1 MDYPHTT
8 LGMGDED
15 AHSFTVALE
24 LPKCG
29 GGMDFGDDYI
39 DYKVGELVLHD
50 GLTNHR
56 ISSYKAYQ
64 PDEYRKTLQG
74 HIISDGSALIMF
86 W

>member
-1 MDYPHTT
+1 
-8 LGMGDED
+8 
-15 AHSFTVALE
+15 
-24 LPKCG
+24 
-29 GGMDFGDDYI
+29 MDFGDDYI

-64 PDEYRKTLQG
+64 PDEYRITLQG
-74 HIISDGSALIMF
+74 HIIRDGSALIMF